1 MWAGYGLCAFA
12 GWSSQ
17 APSEGLAVVSVGKGR
32 DGKGELQKLCTAG
45 YRPDPGPSAPPLW
58 SLSWAPCPPRRIL
71 GSVFLF
77 LAHGALS
84 PPLPCVRVRAR
95 GFSLLGQVLGA
106 AGCLS
111 LCPAQPTAPSTFWV
125 LLPLQQHLTPK
136 LFHEV
141 VQAFRAAVA
150 TTQGDP
156 EGDEAVKFQVTD
168 SAGELG
174 PEDLGYGLSV
184 PSAVL

>member
-1 MWAGYGLCAFA
+1 MAPELGSLPDQEDFGLCLFIP
-12 GWSSQ
+12 GTWNTVLTS
-17 APSEGLAVVSVGKGR
+17 PLCENEGEG
-32 DGKGELQKLCTAG
+32 C
-45 YRPDPGPSAPPLW
+45 
-58 SLSWAPCPPRRIL
+58 
-71 GSVFLF
+71 
-77 LAHGALS
+77 H
-84 PPLPCVRVRAR
+84 
-95 GFSLLGQVLGA
+95 SLLGQVLGA
-106 AGCLS
+106 AGCLP
-111 LCPAQPTAPSTFWV
+111 LCPAQPMAPSTFWV

-156 EGDEAVKFQVTD
+156 EGAEAVKFQVTD

-174 PEDLGYGLSV
+174 PGDLGYRLSV